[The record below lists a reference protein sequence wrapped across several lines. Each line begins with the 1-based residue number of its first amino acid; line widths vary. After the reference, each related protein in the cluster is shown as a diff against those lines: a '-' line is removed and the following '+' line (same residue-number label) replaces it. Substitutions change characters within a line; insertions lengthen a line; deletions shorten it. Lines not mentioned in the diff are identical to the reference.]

1 MDHILNTKCNRKHCT
16 LEALI
21 KKEDVAQDM
30 SRAAMFERFT
40 IAAENVEDWSV
51 VATMLGS
58 IKTGSDDPNFT
69 NYQARYSD
77 DTAERLEKIKDTM
90 VRSLKDGGNITKVL
104 QTQFMLQLLMM
115 NYLDI
120 GESGTPMTEAEI
132 KTTTAVIAGTVK
144 GNIDVSEKLILES
157 SSQFV
162 GNIKTKQLI
171 IQEGAIF
178 HGNCQMGLRSAGE
191 KPAPAPKKEINL

>member
-1 MDHILNTKCNRKHCT
+1 MATKEQEITQIGHSVT
-16 LEALI
+16 I
-21 KKEDVAQDM
+21 KGDISGKSDVRVAG
-30 SRAAMFERFT
+30 T
-40 IAAENVEDWSV
+40 IS
-51 VATMLGS
+51 GS
-58 IKTGSDDPNFT
+58 ISIEGELIV
-69 NYQARYSD
+69 
-77 DTAERLEKIKDTM
+77 ERQGM
-90 VRSLKDGGNITKVL
+90 V
-104 QTQFMLQLLMM
+104 
-115 NYLDI
+115 
-120 GESGTPMTEAEI
+120 EAEI